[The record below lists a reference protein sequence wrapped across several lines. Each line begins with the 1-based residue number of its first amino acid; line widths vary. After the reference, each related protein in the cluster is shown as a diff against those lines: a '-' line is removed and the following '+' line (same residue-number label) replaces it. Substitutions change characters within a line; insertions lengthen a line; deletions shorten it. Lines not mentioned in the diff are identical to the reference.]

1 MASLYVAEYAS
12 LPVSGLGES
21 KSQCLPTPP
30 LVEQKLA
37 ISTSSNASATF
48 SSQTNL
54 VVVTTDQTCSVVF
67 SATNP
72 TASTSNQRIAANEP
86 PRYFIVQ
93 PSTQLAVV
101 SNS

>member
-1 MASLYVAEYAS
+1 MASLYVAEYRS
-12 LPVSGLGES
+12 LPTSGLGES
-21 KSQCLPTPP
+21 KTQCIPTPP
-30 LVEQKLA
+30 LAEQKLA
-37 ISTSSNASATF
+37 ISTTSTASATF
-48 SSQTNL
+48 STQTNL
-54 VVVTTDQTCSVVF
+54 VVVTTDQTCSIAF
-67 SATNP
+67 AAANP

>member
-1 MASLYVAEYAS
+1 MASLYIAEYRS
-12 LPVSGLGES
+12 LPTAGLGES
-21 KSQCLPTPP
+21 RSQCIPTPP

-37 ISTSSNASATF
+37 ISTSSTQSATF
-48 SSQTNL
+48 SAQTGM
-54 VVVTTDQTCSVVF
+54 VVITTDQTCSVAF
-67 SATNP
+67 AATNP
-72 TASTSNQRIAANEP
+72 SASTSNQRIAANEP